1 MIIII
6 RADTQQ
12 CECVSPLSC
21 LECKW
26 KRTGGICMAVIAGRN
41 SVDAKQDSVDAE
53 ALADILACCMLHKW
67 VHIRRINRA
76 I

>member
-1 MIIII
+1 
-6 RADTQQ
+6 
-12 CECVSPLSC
+12 
-21 LECKW
+21 
-26 KRTGGICMAVIAGRN
+26 MAVIAGRN

-67 VHIRRINRA
+67 VHIRRINRV